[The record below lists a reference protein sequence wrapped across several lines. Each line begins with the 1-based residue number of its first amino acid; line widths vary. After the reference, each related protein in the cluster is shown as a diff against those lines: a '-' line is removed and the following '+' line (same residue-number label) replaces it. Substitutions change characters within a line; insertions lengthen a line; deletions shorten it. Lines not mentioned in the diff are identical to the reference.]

1 MLRQWNRWLAVS
13 SLLVLAGCASV
24 YKPQNEPLQYT
35 DGKTGYYY
43 RTVTYDQPD
52 DYNVMLAFSGGGTR
66 AAALS
71 YGVMQEL
78 RATRV
83 KNKKGRDIS
92 LLTQVDSISS
102 VSGGSFTAAYYGLF
116 GQKLFTDFEKDFL
129 RQGVQDLLIKQLINP
144 ITWITRAF
152 QAFDRTEMAVEFY
165 ENEVFRN
172 KTFKDMSRG
181 QLPYIEIN
189 ATDLNG
195 GARFSFTQDMF
206 DLICSDVSKFSVG
219 RAVAASSAV
228 PVVFP
233 TVVLKNNAGQCDI
246 SKQAKWQALQSKAL
260 DKNGNLDFRKEAL
273 RERLR
278 SYSNAKQR
286 PYLHLVDGGIAD
298 NLALRAILERIELM
312 GGLDEALSERTY
324 LPKNV
329 LVVSVNADVRPK
341 RSIDLSARKP
351 GLMQT
356 VDAFTDA
363 QMKLY
368 NVETLSF
375 TKQQLAQLQQELR
388 ARGKNVNIYFVEVDF
403 QSLNSQATRDF
414 FNALP
419 TTLQLGNKEV
429 DQLIAAGRDLLRNN
443 AEFKRFVQANR

>member
-1 MLRQWNRWLAVS
+1 MQRLLSQGIS
-13 SLLVLAGCASV
+13 SLLVIALVGCASV
-24 YKPQNEPLQYT
+24 YKPQNQAIKYT

-43 RTVTYDQPD
+43 RAVTFDQPD

-78 RATRV
+78 RDTRV
-83 KNKKGRDIS
+83 RNDKGRSIS

-116 GQKLFTDFEKDFL
+116 GPKLFTDYEDDFL

-144 ITWITRAF
+144 VTWITRAF

-165 ENEVFRN
+165 ENDVFRN
-172 KTFKDMSRG
+172 KTFKDMSPG
-181 QLPYIEIN
+181 KLPYIEIN
-189 ATDLNG
+189 ATDLNA

-228 PVVFP
+228 PLVFP
-233 TVVLKNNAGQCDI
+233 TVVLKNNADQCDI
-246 SKQAKWQALQSKAL
+246 SNQPKWQALQAKAL
-260 DKNGNLDFRKEAL
+260 DQDGNVNVRQEAF
-273 RERLR
+273 RERMR
-278 SYSNAKQR
+278 SYFDAKQR

-298 NLALRAILERIELM
+298 NLALRAIIERIELM
-312 GGLDEALSERTY
+312 GGLDAALADVAH

-329 LVVSVNADVRPK
+329 LIISVNADVKPK
-341 RSIDLSARKP
+341 RSIDASARKP
-351 GLMQT
+351 SVMQT

-375 TKQQLAQLQQELR
+375 TKQQLAEMQQELKR
-388 ARGKNVNIYFVEVDF
+388 RGKHVEIFFVEVDF
-403 QSLNSQATRDF
+403 QSLNSKANRDF

-419 TTLQLGNKEV
+419 TTLQLSNREV
-429 DQLIAAGRDLLRNN
+429 DQLIAAGRSLLKDNPEFRRFIAANN
-443 AEFKRFVQANR
+443 